1 MNDIED
7 FESYIESQLDKAD
20 FMRKSIAEDKAIE
33 NSYNHW
39 NSLNDIEKLEHIDFM
54 TNNHWKWNCECTL
67 DNNGLT
73 KYINLICYKCKFVR
87 NIQKTK
93 PYLLKNYHWVRP
105 ESHFI
110 I

>member
-1 MNDIED
+1 MNYKDENFNMD
-7 FESYIESQLDKAD
+7 DLLDRVDLDRKA
-20 FMRKSIAEDKAIE
+20 KAENEAIE
-33 NSYNHW
+33 NSFNHW
-39 NSLNDIEKLEHIDFM
+39 NSLNDIEKLDHIDFM
-54 TNNHWKWNCECTL
+54 TNDHRKWNCECTL

-87 NIQKTK
+87 DIKKTK
-93 PYLLKNYHWVRP
+93 PNLLKKYRWVRP